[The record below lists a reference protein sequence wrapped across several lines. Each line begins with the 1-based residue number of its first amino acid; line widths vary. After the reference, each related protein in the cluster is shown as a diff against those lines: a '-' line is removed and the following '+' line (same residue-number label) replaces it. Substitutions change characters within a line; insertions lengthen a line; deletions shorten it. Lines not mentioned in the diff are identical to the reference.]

1 MWWFS
6 LPNCC
11 TPQDESLFGPP
22 ARLQQ
27 MSGNRSWD
35 ASSYSGP
42 SVLSGEGE
50 RGSGGRR
57 GRRVSSD
64 PDVVEVITKDLIRK
78 IK

>member
-1 MWWFS
+1 MV
-6 LPNCC
+6 
-11 TPQDESLFGPP
+11 QDESLFGPP
-22 ARLQQ
+22 ARIQQ
-27 MSGNRSWD
+27 MCGNRSWD
-35 ASSYSGP
+35 DSSGGRP

-50 RGSGGRR
+50 RGTGKTGRR